1 MAFYLSTP
9 THSTPKPSSGPFDS
23 LKLTVANSPRIAFR
37 QIRKIRLS
45 GPLPTP
51 TAARKLREQFV
62 GFTPTMIFEN
72 KLKVGFMPGT
82 L

>member
-9 THSTPKPSSGPFDS
+9 THSTPKRGCGPCHSSEI
-23 LKLTVANSPRIAFR
+23 TVANSPRIAFR

-62 GFTPTMIFEN
+62 GFTPITIFEN
-72 KLKVGFMPGT
+72 KLKVGLMPDT